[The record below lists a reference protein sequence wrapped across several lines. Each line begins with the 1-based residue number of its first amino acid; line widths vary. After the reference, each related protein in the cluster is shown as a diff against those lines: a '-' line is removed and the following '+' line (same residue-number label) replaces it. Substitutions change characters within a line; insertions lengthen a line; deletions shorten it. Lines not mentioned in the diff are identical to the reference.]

1 MAQTRDIKN
10 RIGSVKKTQKIT
22 QAMKM
27 VSAAKF
33 KRASDRVLKARSYS
47 NELENILSFTTVQ
60 SDGDSIS
67 PYLEANPNANKD
79 AVIIITGDRGL
90 CGGFNSNIIKYA
102 ENFLNG
108 HDKEIDLYLFGTKAI
123 QHFKSKNYEIKHTLI
138 NFYDGMT
145 LPKIEDV
152 INPILSAYQNKEYG
166 HVWLFYNEFAT
177 ALSSKLTKQQLL
189 PLKFEKKDI
198 DVKDDYFFE
207 PEKSSVLN
215 EIIMDFITF
224 TIYKSVIE
232 SKTGEEGAR
241 MAAMDAATDNAKDMI
256 RALTLI
262 YNRTRQAQITTELS
276 EIVAGAEALVQ

>member
-1 MAQTRDIKN
+1 MAQTREIKN

-33 KRASDRVLKARSYS
+33 KRASNRVLKARSYS
-47 NELENILSFTTVQ
+47 QELENILSFTTVKN
-60 SDGDSIS
+60 DGDRIS
-67 PYLEANPNANKD
+67 PFLESNPEAKKD
-79 AVIIITGDRGL
+79 AVILITGDRGL
-90 CGGFNSNIIKYA
+90 CGGFNSNIIKYC
-102 ENFLNG
+102 ETFLNS
-108 HDKEIDLYLFGTKAI
+108 HNTDIDLYIIGTKAI
-123 QHFKSKNYEIKHTLI
+123 QHFKSKKWNVKKTFINY
-138 NFYDGMT
+138 YDTMT
-145 LPKIEDV
+145 LPKIEKT
-152 INPILSAYQNKEYG
+152 IKPILSAYEKKEYG

-177 ALSSKLTKQQLL
+177 ALSSNLTKQQLL

-198 DVKDDYFFE
+198 DIKDDYFFE
-207 PEKSSVLN
+207 PEKSTVLN

-256 RALTLI
+256 KDLTLI